1 MKRKI
6 CALLTSLLLLVTCM
20 AQADVLTEWGIPQAI
35 STAADL
41 IQADAVSATVGDV
54 IVSIDEVAY
63 DGVTAHV
70 CYTLKDTKAT
80 ESFGT
85 LDGGHYLLD
94 GTETDAFA
102 AKKVGWWQDRI
113 QVNGQEYSMP
123 LAGGQSFGSD
133 EPGVVRHYLS
143 IRLDQAGI
151 AYGEAETLGLPITD
165 KDGTDGGYLTVKL
178 SAAAKDKLTLE
189 QQDVS
194 VALGDTAATAVETVF
209 TPIKVYVMVKLAP
222 DAAAVAEQQG
232 VEQVEIDQQ
241 ASKTPELAGLKV
253 DQMWAA
259 VSINSE
265 WASSTVVADA
275 DGKAVEAMMH
285 GFSGPAAI
293 GADMAMFEFTAMD
306 KYPDEM
312 YLAAVGDDGNPDM
325 SKAVR
330 IH

>member
-6 CALLTSLLLLVTCM
+6 CALLTSLLLLATCM
-20 AQADVLTEWGIPQAI
+20 AQADVLTEWGIPQAL
-35 STAADL
+35 STASGLVRIAE
-41 IQADAVSATVGDV
+41 VSATVGDV

-63 DGVTAHV
+63 DGVTAYV
-70 CYTLKDTKAT
+70 CYMLKDTKAT
-80 ESFGT
+80 EPFGT
-85 LDGGHYLLD
+85 LDGDHYLLD
-94 GTETDAFA
+94 GTETDVFA

-165 KDGTDGGYLTVKL
+165 KDCTDGGYLTVQL
-178 SAAAKDKLTLE
+178 SAVAKDKLTIE
-189 QQDVS
+189 RQDVS
-194 VALGDTAATAVETVF
+194 AALGDTAATAVETVF
-209 TPIKVYVMVKLAP
+209 TPIKMYVTVKLAP
-222 DAAAVAEQQG
+222 VAAAVTEQQG
-232 VEQVEIDQQ
+232 VEQAEIDQQ
-241 ASKTPELAGLKV
+241 ASKTPELTGLKV
-253 DQMWAA
+253 DQQWAA
-259 VSINSE
+259 VSINSK
-265 WASSTVVADA
+265 WASSAVVADA
-275 DGKAVEAMMH
+275 DGKVVKAMMQ

-306 KYPDEM
+306 KYPGEL